1 MFKRSFFVVLLSV
14 SYVFFSLQY
23 VYAQQETSKIFESGD
38 TICFLGD
45 SITHGGQFHEFLQL
59 FYATRYPNLILTFYN
74 CGIAGDNTEGMIYR
88 YNDDVL
94 INNPNYVFLMTGMN
108 DVIRT
113 LYFEGKASN
122 KIIEKRKKALDEYKR
137 NINILDKKFET
148 SDIRPL
154 YLTPSIYDQ
163 YSKIER
169 ENNMGCNDALIECS
183 NHLKKIAKQ
192 RNTTVIDLNSS
203 MKHIMDRELQNDSLF
218 TIVGKD
224 RVHPETTGHFVMFHE
239 ILSTLESPS
248 IVAQIL
254 IDINQNNFIK
264 TKNCIVDN
272 FQVSSDDIS
281 FSCVQNS
288 LPFPTNKE
296 MDKALSLVPFEN
308 DFNKEILQI
317 KGLKNGKYN
326 LFIQDIFIDS
336 YSAEQFNSGV
346 NLSTQV
352 NTPQYKQAQ
361 DVMKLCEDYRKT
373 SYQLRAVPFVE
384 YKYLKDY
391 VGDNQQQGK
400 QIHLNKKLK
409 AIEEKPYHNYIKKSM
424 DAYFETLPKQDSL
437 NKQLRQIENA
447 IYKKNKPKTLEWRVT
462 RRQ

>member
-1 MFKRSFFVVLLSV
+1 
-14 SYVFFSLQY
+14 
-23 VYAQQETSKIFESGD
+23 
-38 TICFLGD
+38 
-45 SITHGGQFHEFLQL
+45 
-59 FYATRYPNLILTFYN
+59 
-74 CGIAGDNTEGMIYR
+74 
-88 YNDDVL
+88 
-94 INNPNYVFLMTGMN
+94 MTGMN

-113 LYFEGKASN
+113 LYFEGEASN
-122 KIIEKRKKALDEYKR
+122 EIVQNRKKALDEYKR
-137 NINILDKKFET
+137 NIDILDKKIET

-169 ENNMGCNDALIECS
+169 ENNRGCNDALIECS
-183 NHLKKIAKQ
+183 THLKKIAKQ

-203 MKHIMDRELQNDSLF
+203 MKHIMERELQNDSLF

-239 ILSTLESPS
+239 ILSTIESPS
-248 IVAQIL
+248 VIAQIS
-254 IDINQNNFIK
+254 IDLNQNNFIK
-264 TKNCIVDN
+264 TKNCVVEN

-288 LPFPTNKE
+288 LPFPTNKAI
-296 MDKALSLVPFEN
+296 DKALSLVPFEN

-317 KGLKNGKYN
+317 KGLKNGEYD

-336 YSAEQFNSGV
+336 YSAEQLKSGV

-352 NTPQYKQAQ
+352 NTPQYKQAL

-373 SYQLRAVPFVE
+373 SYQLRAVPFIE
-384 YKYLKDY
+384 YKYLRDY
-391 VGDNQQQGK
+391 SGDNQLQGK

-409 AIEEKPYHNYIKKSM
+409 AIEGKPYHNYIKKSM
-424 DAYFETLPKQDSL
+424 DAYVETLPKQDSL
-437 NKQLRQIENA
+437 NKQLRKVENA
-447 IYKKNKPKTLEWRVT
+447 IYKKNKPKTLEWRLT

>member
-1 MFKRSFFVVLLSV
+1 MLIRRFLISFCVLTHVFLGLQKLS
-14 SYVFFSLQY
+14 
-23 VYAQQETSKIFESGD
+23 AQEETSKIFESGD
-38 TICFLGD
+38 TVCFLGD

-59 FYATRYPNLILTFYN
+59 FYATRYPNLKLTFLN
-74 CGIAGDNTEGMIYR
+74 CGISGDNAEGMIHR
-88 YNDDVL
+88 LDKDVF
-94 INNPNYVFLMTGMN
+94 IHNPSHVFLMTGMN

-113 LYFEGKASN
+113 LYFEGEASN
-122 KIIEKRKKALDEYKR
+122 EIVQNRKKALDEYKR
-137 NINILDKKFET
+137 NIDILDKKFET

-183 NHLKKIAKQ
+183 THLKKITKQ

-203 MKHIMDRELQNDSLF
+203 MKHIMERELQNDSLF

-239 ILSTLESPS
+239 ILSAIESPS
-248 IVAQIL
+248 VVAQIS

-264 TKNCIVDN
+264 TKNCIVEN

-288 LPFPTNKE
+288 LPFPTNKAI
-296 MDKALSLVPFEN
+296 DKALSLVSFEN

-326 LFIQDIFIDS
+326 LFIQDIFINS
-336 YSAEQFNSGV
+336 YSAEQLKSGV

-352 NTPQYKQAQ
+352 NTPQYKQAL
-361 DVMKLCEDYRKT
+361 DIMKLCEDYRKT
-373 SYQLRAVPFVE
+373 SYQLRAIPFME
-384 YKYLKDY
+384 YKYLRDY
-391 VGDNQQQGK
+391 SGDNQLQGK

-409 AIEEKPYHNYIKKSM
+409 AIEGKPYHNYIKKSM
-424 DAYFETLPKQDSL
+424 DAYVETLPKQDSL
-437 NKQLRQIENA
+437 NKQLRQVENA
-447 IYKKNKPKTLEWRVT
+447 IYKKNKPKTLEWRLT
-462 RRQ
+462 RR